1 MFFVLNMQDQD
12 QQPAFKIICAKEDVI
27 LKLRRQEPGSLKKNT
42 FIIDFDINNS
52 RIPLVN
58 FCSYNIFKLM
68 FELNREDA
76 IQELRLTDP
85 TNDDR
90 AQMLLVFNRKGGD
103 VGIKQKY
110 MRLMLSMSTLPIPSG
125 GINYIFEGGPC
136 IRTGHE
142 NGGNIPELNYTAPG
156 SEEVNDVDAVL
167 CMSLTTE
174 HHIRVQFM
182 LSVPAPS
189 QQQPSY
195 IENSLG
201 VIMKKILT
209 RTKTF
214 IECITQPSE

>member
-1 MFFVLNMQDQD
+1 MQDQD

-52 RIPLVN
+52 RISLVN

-85 TNDDR
+85 TDDNR
-90 AQMLLVFNRKGGD
+90 AEMLLVFKRKGDD

-110 MRLMLSMSTLPIPSG
+110 MRLKLTMSTLPIPSG
-125 GINYIFEGGPC
+125 GTNYVFEGEPF
-136 IRTGHE
+136 IH
-142 NGGNIPELNYTAPG
+142 GNKQDNDSELTYIAHG

-167 CMSLTTE
+167 CMSLTTD

-182 LSVPAPS
+182 MSVPAPT

-201 VIMKKILT
+201 IVMKKILS

-214 IECITQPSE
+214 IERA

>member
-1 MFFVLNMQDQD
+1 MQGFKTICSKNDVL
-12 QQPAFKIICAKEDVI
+12 
-27 LKLRRQEPGSLKKNT
+27 LKLRRQEPGGLVKNT
-42 FIIDFDINNS
+42 FMIDFDINNAHAS
-52 RIPLVN
+52 LAN

-76 IQELRLTDP
+76 IQDLRLTEP
-85 TNDDR
+85 TDDFR
-90 AQMLLVFNRKGGD
+90 AQMLLVFKRKGDD

-110 MRLMLSMSTLPIPSG
+110 LRLNLKMSTLPIPSG
-125 GINYIFEGGPC
+125 GTNYVFEGGSHG
-136 IRTGHE
+136 TDE
-142 NGGNIPELNYTAPG
+142 YVDGNLTYTSPG
-156 SEEVNDVDAVL
+156 SEEVSDVDAVL

-182 LSVPAPS
+182 LSVPAPA

-201 VIMKKILT
+201 IVMKKILT

-214 IECITQPSE
+214 IERI

>member
-1 MFFVLNMQDQD
+1 MQDQ
-12 QQPAFKIICAKEDVI
+12 PTFKTICAKDDVI
-27 LKLRRQEPGSLKKNT
+27 LKFRRQEPGSMRKNT
-42 FIIDFDINNS
+42 FIIDFVIINARVS
-52 RIPLVN
+52 LVN

-76 IQELRLTDP
+76 IQELRLTEP
-85 TNDDR
+85 TDDNR
-90 AQMLLVFNRKGGD
+90 AQMLLVFKRKGDD

-110 MRLMLSMSTLPIPSG
+110 MRLNLSMSTLPIPSG
-125 GINYIFEGGPC
+125 GTNYVFEGGP
-136 IRTGHE
+136 TGNNNHHNE
-142 NGGNIPELNYTAPG
+142 CGGELNYNAPG

-167 CMSLTTE
+167 CMSLTTD

-182 LSVPAPS
+182 LSVPAPA

-201 VIMKKILT
+201 VVMKKILS

-214 IECITQPSE
+214 IERISQSDSL

>member
-1 MFFVLNMQDQD
+1 MQDQD
-12 QQPAFKIICAKEDVI
+12 QQPAFKIICSKEDVI

-52 RIPLVN
+52 RISLVN

-85 TNDDR
+85 TDDNH
-90 AQMLLVFNRKGGD
+90 AEMLLVFKRKGDD

-110 MRLMLSMSTLPIPSG
+110 MRLNLTMSTLPIPSG
-125 GINYIFEGGPC
+125 GTNYVFEGEPFIHC
-136 IRTGHE
+136 NKRD
-142 NGGNIPELNYTAPG
+142 NDSELTYTAPG

-167 CMSLTTE
+167 CMSLTTD

-182 LSVPAPS
+182 MSVPAPG

-201 VIMKKILT
+201 IVMKKILS

-214 IECITQPSE
+214 IERA

>member
-1 MFFVLNMQDQD
+1 MVIYHYKMQNQA
-12 QQPAFKIICAKEDVI
+12 PAFKIICSKEDVI

-42 FIIDFDINNS
+42 FIIDFDINNP
-52 RIPLVN
+52 RISLVN

-68 FELNREDA
+68 FEINREDA

-85 TNDDR
+85 THDNR
-90 AQMLLVFNRKGGD
+90 AEMLLVFKRKGDD

-110 MRLMLSMSTLPIPSG
+110 MRLKLTMSTLPIPSG
-125 GINYIFEGGPC
+125 GTNYVFEGEPFTRC
-136 IRTGHE
+136 
-142 NGGNIPELNYTAPG
+142 NKDDAVSELTYNAPPG

-167 CMSLTTE
+167 CMSLTTDN
-174 HHIRVQFM
+174 HIRVQFM
-182 LSVPAPS
+182 MSVPAPA

-201 VIMKKILT
+201 IIMKKILS

-214 IECITQPSE
+214 IERA

>member
-1 MFFVLNMQDQD
+1 MQGFKTICSKDDVL
-12 QQPAFKIICAKEDVI
+12 
-27 LKLRRQEPGSLKKNT
+27 LKLRRQEPGGLVKNT
-42 FIIDFDINNS
+42 FMIDFDINNAHAS
-52 RIPLVN
+52 LAN

-76 IQELRLTDP
+76 IQDLRLTEP
-85 TNDDR
+85 TDDFW
-90 AQMLLVFNRKGGD
+90 AQMLLVFKRKGDD

-110 MRLMLSMSTLPIPSG
+110 LRLNLKMSTLPIPSG
-125 GINYIFEGGPC
+125 GTNYVFEGGSHGTDEC
-136 IRTGHE
+136 VD
-142 NGGNIPELNYTAPG
+142 GNLTYTSPG
-156 SEEVNDVDAVL
+156 SEEVSDVDAVL

-182 LSVPAPS
+182 LSVPAPA

-201 VIMKKILT
+201 IVMKKILT

-214 IECITQPSE
+214 IERI